1 MEITEVKV
9 FPVDEEKLK
18 AFVSIVF
25 DRSFMVND
33 IKIIQG
39 RDGLFISMPSRKKKN
54 GEFKD
59 VAHPLN
65 NETRQMIE
73 QVVVGEYQR
82 VLEERGEELP
92 APPRQFPVDGAEA
105 PAAEAGGGDGR
116 TGDGS
121 PIGAGSGI
129 GAGSPIG
136 AGDGITGGDGR
147 IDGRLPGSGKFP
159 AGELPIAAA
168 EAGKAAE
175 PTAASGDG
183 DASKSLEEV
192 QELHLRDSFWSV
204 S

>member
-73 QVVVGEYQR
+73 QVVVAEYQR

-105 PAAEAGGGDGR
+105 PADGDG
-116 TGDGS
+116 TGGRIGTGNHVGTGGRIGS
-121 PIGAGSGI
+121 
-129 GAGSPIG
+129 
-136 AGDGITGGDGR
+136 GDGITGGGGR
-147 IDGRLPGSGKFP
+147 IDGRLPGSGQSP

-168 EAGKAAE
+168 EAGDAAQ
-175 PTAASGDG
+175 PAAASGDG
-183 DASKSLEEV
+183 GAAKSLEEV
-192 QELHLRDSFWSV
+192 QEIHLRDSFWSV